1 MSNYGVVPGGFTRKP
16 LDVILAE
23 IETSLVTEFGPGVIQ
38 TPQSPLGQINGLF
51 ADMVAQLWE
60 VAEDVYQSYDP
71 DQAEGVRLDTL
82 GRLRLVSRA
91 SGESDSTYRGSVTN
105 EGAARITLADLIR
118 AVQNVGGVTF
128 CQVFVNEKPYDD
140 DNQMPPNT
148 LAVAVLGGEN
158 EIVAEAANRF
168 IPPGISTHG
177 NLPVPINEDGYCR
190 VVRLVRPA
198 EVETVLR
205 VVLKMSPQ
213 RLGCP
218 APSPSAVGNAL
229 MTFLTSAE
237 TRPWNGQD
245 ITPYLLR
252 SFIESEFAGVEFVSL
267 AGNKAEFP
275 EEYAGG
281 IPFSFYEIAVVTQ
294 ISVEVIRD
302 DLL

>member
-1 MSNYGVVPGGFTRKP
+1 MTTYGVTPTGFVIKP
-16 LDVILAE
+16 LAAILDE
-23 IETSLVTEFGPGVIQ
+23 VEQQLVTEFGPGVVQ

-51 ADMVAQLWE
+51 ADLVAQLWE

-82 GRLRLVSRA
+82 GRLRLVARA
-91 SGESDSTYRGSVTN
+91 SDEADATYRRSVTN
-105 EGAARITLADLIR
+105 EGAARITLADLVR
-118 AVQNVGGVTF
+118 AVQNVNDVTF
-128 CQVFVNEKPYDD
+128 CQVFVNEKPHDD

-148 LAVAVLGGEN
+148 IAVAVLGGVD

-177 NLPVPINEDGYCR
+177 NQPVPINEDGYCR
-190 VVRLVRPA
+190 VIRLVRPA
-198 EVETVLR
+198 EVETKIH

-229 MTFLTSAE
+229 LEFLTSAE

-252 SFIESEFAGVEFVSL
+252 SFIESEYSGVEFVSL
-267 AGNKAEFP
+267 EGSKAEFP
-275 EEYAGG
+275 EAYSGG
-281 IPFSFYEIAVVTQ
+281 IPFSFYEIAVVTE